1 MFDSSGL
8 AKFISA
14 SRIVH
19 SLPGRIR
26 IHIPILEKL
35 PSGWLTYSEHTAE
48 LIKMRNGIEDVKIR
62 PVTGSLII
70 CYDPDQIGESEIL
83 TWLKTLVETFLSMEI
98 TSKSI
103 NEADIRL
110 RFARVRDWFSQNGT
124 AQHFN

>member
-19 SLPGRIR
+19 RLPGRIR

-35 PSGWLTYSEHTAE
+35 PGGWLAYCEHTAE
-48 LIKMRNGIEDVKIR
+48 LIKMRNGIKDVKIR

-70 CYDPDQIGESEIL
+70 CYDPDQIKEAEIL
-83 TWLKTLVETFLSMEI
+83 TWLKTLVETFLGMEI
-98 TSKSI
+98 PSKSI

-110 RFARVRDWFSQNGT
+110 RFARVREWFSQKGA
-124 AQHFN
+124 AQPFN